1 MARGNLTDRS
11 IMIILPKVSV
21 DGVAKVGLAESRTL
35 HAKIKVAALVNE
47 HKTFPS
53 LAENLNI
60 VYLTKSELLS
70 RLMYTQYINRLNIQ
84 DVEYILAH
92 NIPSAITA
100 YRIHQR
106 THIPYVI
113 YLHDA
118 TYSAIPGTLPKFHR
132 EEIMEAL
139 NFSKA
144 VLTNSVV
151 TAKEFYKIYLKEST
165 PLYPGC
171 SPSSVINDEKEDF
184 ILFVHSVFDNFIFN
198 ILAQLLT
205 ENKQLKLT
213 IAGSKRH
220 TWQVVYFKYK
230 LKFGNRVQFVFNP
243 REEELK
249 NLYRRAKILIHPQIE
264 NFGLAPLEAAAEG
277 TAAIVAK
284 GSGVLEVLKEETQV
298 LTFSHGTDELNSI
311 LTSVTD
317 RELRHIGTSAWKRAM
332 EFNWNNH
339 AKSLEKVIFQK

>member
-1 MARGNLTDRS
+1 MVRGNLIDGS
-11 IMIILPKVSV
+11 VMVILPKVSV
-21 DGVAKVGLAESRTL
+21 DGVAKVGLMESRAIR
-35 HAKIKVAALVNE
+35 AKIKVAALVNE
-47 HKTFPS
+47 HRTFPT

-70 RLMYTQYINRLNIQ
+70 RLIYTRYINRLNVQ
-84 DVEYILAH
+84 DVAYILAH
-92 NIPSAITA
+92 NIPSAIAA

-106 THIPYVI
+106 TDIPYVI

-118 TYSAIPGTLPKFHR
+118 EYSTIPGTLPKFHR
-132 EEIMEAL
+132 EEIKESL

-151 TAKEFYKIYLKEST
+151 TSRQFYKLYLKEAT

-171 SPSSVINDEKEDF
+171 SPSSVINDKKEGF
-184 ILFVHSVFDNFIFN
+184 VLFVHSIFESIIFD

-205 ENKQLKLT
+205 ENKQLKLI
-213 IAGSKRH
+213 IAGSKRR
-220 TWQVVYFKYK
+220 TWQVVYIRYK

-243 REEELK
+243 REEHLTQ
-249 NLYRRAKILIHPQIE
+249 LYRRAKILIQPQIE

-277 TAAIVAK
+277 TAAIVAR
-284 GSGVLEVLKEETQV
+284 GSGVLEVLREGKEV
-298 LTFSHGTDELNSI
+298 LSFGHGIDELNSI

-317 RELRHIGTSAWKRAM
+317 RELRHIGTSAWKRALD
-332 EFNWNNH
+332 FNWNNH
-339 AKSLEKVIFQK
+339 SQSLEKVIFQ